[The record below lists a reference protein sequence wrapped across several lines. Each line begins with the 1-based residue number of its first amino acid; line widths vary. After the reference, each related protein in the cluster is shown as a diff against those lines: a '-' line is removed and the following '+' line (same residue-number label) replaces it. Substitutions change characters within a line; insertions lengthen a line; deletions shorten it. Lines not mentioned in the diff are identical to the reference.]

1 MGDRVM
7 NIEET
12 IKHYEQHAL
21 EMRESI
27 EYDRRQKYAVN
38 LKPQIDGLMHVENA
52 LIALK
57 EKQEREK
64 PTLDA
69 SQVRAGCMVHD
80 KVYANEIMCSNPPQQ
95 KWICRKCGAEGID
108 TIGEYADDE
117 YERLKK
123 ERVE

>member
-1 MGDRVM
+1 MDIQEAIKW
-7 NIEET
+7 IETKKSLDLRTEDG
-12 IKHYEQHAL
+12 QA
-21 EMRESI
+21 MR
-27 EYDRRQKYAVN
+27 
-38 LKPQIDGLMHVENA
+38 LA

-80 KVYANEIMCSNPPQQ
+80 KVYPNEIMCSNPPQQ
-95 KWICRKCGAEGID
+95 KWICCECGAEGID

-123 ERVE
+123 ERVG